1 MNKKEILEEVNSIL
15 ENYSRLVGRFSH
27 LYEQLD
33 DETAD
38 LVTKAGIGKWLDY
51 AFTESMDE
59 LYFRALS
66 WELEEQDLEDKEAI

>member
-1 MNKKEILEEVNSIL
+1 MDKKEILEEVNSIL
-15 ENYSRLVGRFSH
+15 ENYSRLVGRFYH
-27 LYEQLD
+27 LYEEMD
-33 DETAD
+33 DDTAD

>member
-27 LYEQLD
+27 LYEEMD
-33 DETAD
+33 DDTAD

-51 AFTESMDE
+51 AFTESMDS
-59 LYFRALS
+59 LYLRSLS
-66 WELEEQDLEDKEAI
+66 WELEEQDLEGKKVI